1 VTGVQRPKVNDDVLT
16 VDSLSIRLGSTE
28 ILRALSF
35 SVQVGTVLAVIGPN
49 GSGKTVLFRAL
60 IGAIPHEGTIHWASD
75 VRIGYVPQKL
85 DLERD
90 VPITGLDFLGAHP
103 LFGTRG
109 GTSVADVL
117 SMVGLSRKAS
127 EQSIGAQSGGQ
138 FQRLLIAFALIG
150 RPSVLLLDEPTAG
163 VDEPGEERLN
173 ELVQRLKQE
182 QGLTTLLISH
192 DLAVVSRVADNV
204 LCLGRRYQSC
214 YGPPQQVLT
223 SEMLQRMYARPVAFH
238 FHDPDEP

>member
-1 VTGVQRPKVNDDVLT
+1 MCRGPEVNDDVLT
-16 VDSLSIRLGSTE
+16 VNSLSIRFGSVE
-28 ILRALSF
+28 ILRALDF
-35 SVQVGTVLAVIGPN
+35 SVQAGSVLAVIGPN
-49 GSGKTVLFRAL
+49 GSGKTVLLRAL
-60 IGAIPHEGTIHWASD
+60 IGAIPHEGTIHWAPD

-90 VPITGLDFLGAHP
+90 VPITGQDFLDAHP
-103 LFGTRG
+103 LLHIRG
-109 GTSVADVL
+109 STSVADIL

-127 EQSIGAQSGGQ
+127 EQSIGALSGGQ

-173 ELVQRLKQE
+173 DLIQRLKQE
-182 QGLTTLLISH
+182 QRLTTLLISH
-192 DLAVVSRVADNV
+192 DLAIVSRVADNV
-204 LCLGRRYQSC
+204 LCLGRRHQSC

-223 SEMLQRMYARPVAFH
+223 SEMLQQMYARRVAFH
-238 FHDPDEP
+238 FHAPDEA